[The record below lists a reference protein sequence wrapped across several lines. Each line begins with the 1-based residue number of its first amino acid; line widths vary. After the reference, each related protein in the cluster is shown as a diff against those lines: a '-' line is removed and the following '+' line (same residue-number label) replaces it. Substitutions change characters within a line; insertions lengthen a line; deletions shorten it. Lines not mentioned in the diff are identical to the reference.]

1 VTELPGPGSEP
12 RRLLHVFPSFAVGG
26 SQIRFAKL
34 VKLHGSR
41 YQHSVISL
49 DGNLEMAPRIADA
62 NVACEILDRF
72 KGGFVANTLSYR
84 KVLARKRPDILVTY
98 NWGAIEWALANRLLP
113 LARHIHIEDGFGR
126 EEVKTQ
132 ITRRIWMRRLALS
145 GRSSTIVVPSKR
157 LEDIALG
164 AWKLNRKQLVYVPN
178 GVDCVRFTP
187 ADRAPGD
194 DIQIGTVAGLR
205 PEKNVARLITAF
217 DALATRHPH
226 LRLVIVGDGPDRAAL
241 EGMVQALASRERIR
255 FIGESA
261 TPEQVMRQMDI
272 FALSSDTEQM
282 PLSVLEAMASGLPV
296 VSTDVGDVAR
306 MVSPQNRSFIVNP
319 HDFAA
324 ALEHLVQAEKERR
337 DIGAAN
343 RGRALELFSE
353 TRMADRYA
361 ALFG

>member
-1 VTELPGPGSEP
+1 M
-12 RRLLHVFPSFAVGG
+12 
-26 SQIRFAKL
+26 RFAKL
-34 VKLHGSR
+34 VKLHGPR
-41 YQHSVISL
+41 YRHSVISL
-49 DGNLEMAPRIADA
+49 DGNMEMAARVAAP
-62 NVACEILDRF
+62 NVECEILDGF
-72 KGGFVANTLSYR
+72 KGGFIANTLSYR
-84 KVLARKRPDILVTY
+84 KVLAHRQPDVLVTY
-98 NWGAIEWALANRLLP
+98 NWGAIEWALANRLFP

-145 GRSSTIVVPSKR
+145 GRRSTVVVPSKR

-164 AWKLNRKQLVYVPN
+164 TWKLDGKQLSYIPN
-178 GVDCVRFTP
+178 GVDCERFTP
-187 ADRAPGD
+187 ADRAPGGS
-194 DIQIGTVAGLR
+194 IQIGTVAGLR

-217 DALATRHPH
+217 DALAGRHTH
-226 LRLVIVGDGPDRAAL
+226 LRLVIVGDGPDRHAL
-241 EGMVQALASRERIR
+241 EQMVQALPSRAHIR

-261 TPEQVMRQMDI
+261 TPELAMRQMDI

-306 MVSPQNRSFIVNP
+306 MVAPQNRGFIVRP
-319 HDFAA
+319 DDFAA
-324 ALEHLVQAEKERR
+324 SLERLVLAENERR

-353 TRMADRYA
+353 TQMADRYA